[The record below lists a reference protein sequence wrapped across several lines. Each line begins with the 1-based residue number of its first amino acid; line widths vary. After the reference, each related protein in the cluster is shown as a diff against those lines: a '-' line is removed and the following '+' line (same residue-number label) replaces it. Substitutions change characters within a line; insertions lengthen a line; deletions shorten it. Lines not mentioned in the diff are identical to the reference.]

1 MSSLV
6 DELTAVVNRCRADLA
21 KAEANLDHAQANSGL
36 LSESEI
42 KAAVLAMETRDT
54 YKKGWAEAVHNEL
67 YENVKDILEECY
79 GELLNPDN
87 DELQTAKDVIGK
99 KKTVTRQRFI
109 LKVIQY
115 LHSKG
120 SFLDD
125 EDKNTFDTF
134 DTFDD
139 TAGGCN
145 EVVWNAAVYIV
156 KYPDW
161 TVWPTS

>member
-21 KAEANLDHAQANSGL
+21 KAEANLAHAQANSGV
-36 LSESEI
+36 LSE
-42 KAAVLAMETRDT
+42 L
-54 YKKGWAEAVHNEL
+54 YK
-67 YENVKDILEECY
+67 NVNDILEECY

-87 DELQTAKDVIGK
+87 DELQTAKDVIGN

-115 LHSKG
+115 LHNKG

-125 EDKNTFDTF
+125 EDKKTF
-134 DTFDD
+134 
-139 TAGGCN
+139 
-145 EVVWNAAVYIV
+145 V
-156 KYPDW
+156 KTNW
-161 TVWPTS
+161 